1 MRVNAFQPEA
11 EPRCGSAALV
21 RAGHLAAVA
30 AERVAAP
37 FAASVA
43 GAVAPSAVYELH
55 WPAAALLADA
65 PAPAA
70 ARASDAPPAA
80 ARRASAA
87 VADNSYPLLHFQCLE
102 AWAVDAAED
111 PSRGSESAVEGRC
124 FLDAQQAHSL
134 WAELLPFQSSQL
146 ADDSR
151 KVAEPPA
158 DYPQPAALR
167 RDSREDD
174 RALPLLWPVR
184 LRRR

>member
-70 ARASDAPPAA
+70 A
-80 ARRASAA
+80 RASAA

-184 LRRR
+184 PRSR